1 MATAIADIDVRPL
14 SDACGAEILGVDL
27 SEPLTPQTLKAIEE
41 AWYEHLVIIFRDQDI
56 SND

>member
-27 SEPLTPQTLKAIEE
+27 RKPLDPQTLKAIEE
-41 AWYEHLVIIFRDQDI
+41 AW
-56 SND
+56 